1 MVLFWQ
7 LFFCEFVK
15 DCHLFGEH
23 FGLSESFR
31 HKHVLANKEQVWLN
45 HSNWAEK
52 RFQVVGKLWT
62 TSVTRVHRDE
72 NTDAVDKVHLVVKE
86 NNLML
91 VGDQTI
97 LDSLNLSRNDGQDFY
112 VDTVELVE
120 ATPETSLDQTREDDT
135 HSSVIQRLTAIGNDA
150 T

>member
-1 MVLFWQ
+1 
-7 LFFCEFVK
+7 
-15 DCHLFGEH
+15 
-23 FGLSESFR
+23 
-31 HKHVLANKEQVWLN
+31 
-45 HSNWAEK
+45 
-52 RFQVVGKLWT
+52 
-62 TSVTRVHRDE
+62 
-72 NTDAVDKVHLVVKE
+72 
-86 NNLML
+86 ML

-97 LDSLNLSRNDGQDFY
+97 LDSLNLSGNDGQDFY